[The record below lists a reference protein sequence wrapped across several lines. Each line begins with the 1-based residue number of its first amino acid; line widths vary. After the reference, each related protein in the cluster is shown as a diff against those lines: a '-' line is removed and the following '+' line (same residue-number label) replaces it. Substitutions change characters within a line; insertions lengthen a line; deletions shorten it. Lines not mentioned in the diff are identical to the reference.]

1 MSLQGR
7 IAESG
12 QLAGPMRPEH
22 RAGSVSHHG
31 PGVQAIRRDIL
42 EGEQIYGIFGD
53 RHGPTALIGV
63 TNRRVLFMD
72 AAYDDGRVALT
83 SVPLK
88 QIVSCSYITTVDQPV
103 TEATVVG
110 IKVGRNMFEVS
121 CVSPEEAQD
130 VHGLIMWHLI
140 GL

>member
-7 IAESG
+7 SG
-12 QLAGPMRPEH
+12 QSRQLAGPMRPEQ
-22 RAGSVSHHG
+22 RAGYVGSHG

-53 RHGPTALIGV
+53 RQGPTALIGV
-63 TNRRVLFMD
+63 TNRRVLLME
-72 AAYDDGRVALT
+72 AGYDDGRAALT
-83 SVPLK
+83 SVPLR

-110 IKVGRNMFEVS
+110 IKVGRTVFEVS

>member
-7 IAESG
+7 TGDSG
-12 QLAGPMRPEH
+12 QLAGPVRPEH
-22 RAGSVSHHG
+22 RAGYIQHHG

-53 RHGPTALIGV
+53 RRGPTILIGI
-63 TNRRVLFMD
+63 TNRRVLLVD
-72 AAYDDGRVALT
+72 AAYEDGRVALT
-83 SVPLK
+83 SVPLR
-88 QIVSCSYITTVDQPV
+88 QIVSCSYIVAADRPV

-121 CVSPEEAQD
+121 CTSPEEAQD

>member
-1 MSLQGR
+1 MSLQNR
-7 IAESG
+7 AYDSG
-12 QLAGPMRPEH
+12 QLSGPRRPEH
-22 RAGSVSHHG
+22 RAGVVQSHG

-53 RHGPTALIGV
+53 RQGPIALVGV

-72 AAYDDGRVALT
+72 AMYDDGRVALT
-83 SVPLK
+83 SVPLR
-88 QIVSCSYITTVDQPV
+88 QIVSCSYITTTDQPI

-110 IKVGRNMFEVS
+110 IKVGRTMFEVS

>member
-1 MSLQGR
+1 MSLQNR
-7 IAESG
+7 AYDSG
-12 QLAGPMRPEH
+12 QLSGPYRPEL
-22 RAGSVSHHG
+22 RAGVVQTHG

-53 RHGPTALIGV
+53 RRGPTALIGI
-63 TNRRVLFMD
+63 TNRRILLMD
-72 AAYDDGRVALT
+72 AVYDDGRVALT
-83 SVPLK
+83 PVPLR
-88 QIVSCSYITTVDQPV
+88 QIVSCSYISATDEPV
-103 TEATVVG
+103 TDATVVG

-121 CVSPEEAQD
+121 CVSPEEARD